1 MRPSYRRLLDWS
13 DRTDAGT
20 NTIQTSGT
28 LPLSGQ
34 VILTQPY
41 SLHSYQLVPM
51 AGTPGYDAA
60 LKIEV
65 SNDNLN
71 WTRIAEYPFSTSTG
85 AQLAYSDTWAF
96 SYARATVTG
105 TEGTYLLNEVHLA

>member
-1 MRPSYRRLLDWS
+1 MKSSYRRLNDWT
-13 DRTDAGT
+13 DRIDRGT

-34 VILTQPY
+34 SILTQPY
-41 SLHSYQLVPM
+41 STHSYQLLPM
-51 AGTPGYDAA
+51 GGGAHIAA

-71 WTRIAEYPFSTSTG
+71 WTKIAEYPFNTDAG
-85 AQLAYSDTWAF
+85 ANIAYSDTWAF
-96 SYARATVTG
+96 SYARPVVTG
-105 TEGTYLLNEVHLA
+105 TDGTFLINEVHLA